1 ITSPGV
7 PARPVSRRT
16 VLSPP
21 TSRYWHMKR
30 SPRSDSLRCIPG
42 NISILP
48 RRRWW
53 HHINI
58 TPTPRN
64 GAGIMVGCVREER
77 RTTMYLSRHETAT
90 GPRWALDERYLPQDF
105 TLQWLLE
112 VPAADTRSLLERQAL
127 GDAAD
132 DVLLPPVEPG
142 HEIWASGV
150 TYLQSKDAREV
161 ESSDADAYDRVYVAE
176 RPELFFKALGWRAVG
191 HGETVRVRE
200 DSHWN
205 VPEPELVLIVNS
217 RMEVVGYTAGNDVSS
232 RDIEG
237 ENPLY
242 LPQAKV
248 YDGSCSLGPGI
259 VLLGPEA
266 MLDLHITMSIRRGET
281 TVFEDEIET
290 SQMKRTPEE
299 LAAYLGKELAFPG
312 GAFLMTGN
320 GIRAENDFTLKA
332 GDVVGISGGDLLLE
346 NEGAQA
352 GS

>member
-1 ITSPGV
+1 MTSSGV

-30 SPRSDSLRCIPG
+30 SPRSDSMRCIPG
-42 NISILP
+42 SISILP

-53 HHINI
+53 HHIII

-64 GAGIMVGCVREER
+64 RAGIMVGCVREER

-105 TLQWLLE
+105 KLEWLLE
-112 VPAADTRSLLERQAL
+112 VPATDARSLLERQAL

-237 ENPLY
+237 ENSLY
-242 LPQAKV
+242 LPQAKI

-259 VLLGPEA
+259 VLGGPDS
-266 MLDLHITMSIRRGET
+266 MRDVPIRMRILRGAE
-281 TVFEDEIET
+281 VLYEDEVST
-290 SQMKRTPEE
+290 SRMKRPFEE
-299 LAAYLGKELAFPG
+299 LTSYLGKELAFPG
-312 GAFLMTGN
+312 GAFLMTGT
-320 GIRAENDFTLKA
+320 GIVPEDDFTLTS
-332 GDVVGISGGDLLLE
+332 GDLVGISVGNLVLE
-346 NEGAQA
+346 NEVAQE
-352 GS
+352 SS